1 MHREIS
7 TSFPSI
13 TAHTVKRL
21 RTSLIEVS
29 KHQESHEYKINW
41 SPEGQD
47 MKCILLQ
54 ERTKGIC
61 LTFSTIAATLEYDA
75 LLYIRIFKGKSGRFQ
90 RRQSIRQSAV
100 DERGFSTK
108 SYTETLNGAL
118 EWLIQG
124 RCLGGPGPLLFLDQL
139 RPEGPKKKFGDRFP
153 PPRPPA
159 LYLSVWMTGSIPLSN
174 GLDPPL
180 I

>member
-1 MHREIS
+1 MERQFDVRKGAWEGGRKSDNASRFSSFLSLMHREIS

-21 RTSLIEVS
+21 GTSLIEVLETCLS
-29 KHQESHEYKINW
+29 KHQESHENKINW

-75 LLYIRIFKGKSGRFQ
+75 LLYIRIFKGKSGRF
-90 RRQSIRQSAV
+90 
-100 DERGFSTK
+100 
-108 SYTETLNGAL
+108 
-118 EWLIQG
+118 
-124 RCLGGPGPLLFLDQL
+124 
-139 RPEGPKKKFGDRFP
+139 
-153 PPRPPA
+153 
-159 LYLSVWMTGSIPLSN
+159 
-174 GLDPPL
+174 
-180 I
+180 

>member
-75 LLYIRIFKGKSGRFQ
+75 LLYIRIFKGKSGRF
-90 RRQSIRQSAV
+90 
-100 DERGFSTK
+100 
-108 SYTETLNGAL
+108 
-118 EWLIQG
+118 
-124 RCLGGPGPLLFLDQL
+124 
-139 RPEGPKKKFGDRFP
+139 
-153 PPRPPA
+153 
-159 LYLSVWMTGSIPLSN
+159 
-174 GLDPPL
+174 
-180 I
+180 

>member
-1 MHREIS
+1 MERQFDARKGAWEGRRKSDNASRFSLFLPLMHREIS

-47 MKCILLQ
+47 MKCINFLLQ

-75 LLYIRIFKGKSGRFQ
+75 LLYIRIFKGKSGRF
-90 RRQSIRQSAV
+90 
-100 DERGFSTK
+100 
-108 SYTETLNGAL
+108 
-118 EWLIQG
+118 
-124 RCLGGPGPLLFLDQL
+124 
-139 RPEGPKKKFGDRFP
+139 
-153 PPRPPA
+153 
-159 LYLSVWMTGSIPLSN
+159 
-174 GLDPPL
+174 
-180 I
+180 